1 MAKSSFDS
9 SRFFTTAC
17 NFEGSLILVAALL
30 GWFADINPFADLYFS
45 EQALFYGIVGT
56 VPLFI
61 FFFALEQINIP
72 SIRKIRSLLVDTLGS
87 GLKTCHWTD
96 IFFLA
101 AIAGFSEEL
110 LFRGLIQPW
119 IEASWGMA
127 AGLIGS
133 NIIFGLV
140 HAVTPLY
147 ALLATLIGIY
157 LGLSMDFGGERNL
170 MTPMII
176 HGLYDFLAFLMI
188 MKSFRRGG
196 E

>member
-1 MAKSSFDS
+1 MSRSSFDS
-9 SRFFTTAC
+9 SRFFITAC

-30 GWFADINPFADLYFS
+30 GWLAGINPFADLYFS

-56 VPLFI
+56 VPLFL
-61 FFFALEQINIP
+61 FFFALEHIDIP
-72 SIRKIRSLLVDTLGS
+72 SIRKIRSLLIDTLGS
-87 GLKTCHWTD
+87 GLQTCQWTD

-110 LFRGLIQPW
+110 LFRGLLQPW
-119 IEASWGMA
+119 IEASWGTA
-127 AGLIGS
+127 IGLIGS
-133 NIIFGLV
+133 NIVFGLM

-157 LGLSMDFGGERNL
+157 LGLAMDYGGERNL
-170 MTPMII
+170 MTPMVI

-188 MKSFRRGG
+188 MKSYRR
-196 E
+196 ES